1 MCPRRCL
8 EGKKKPASKWMEPP
22 SCNGWGFCARLPIVS
37 AVRTDLRKIGWL
49 CPCVWS
55 SRLAVCIGMTAS
67 NASSRWHL
75 GGRNCR
81 KPLSFW
87 IGSFYKLAS
96 MVAMT
101 VRMMINYVVCVFWPQ
116 MHGSADMNS
125 RVTRW
130 FARRHAAE

>member
-1 MCPRRCL
+1 MVLDLRTYTSYYAPLRSRAIRHLVFSASAVKELFGRRALCQSAVEVCPRRCL

-49 CPCVWS
+49 CHCVWS

-81 KPLSFW
+81 KP
-87 IGSFYKLAS
+87 
-96 MVAMT
+96 
-101 VRMMINYVVCVFWPQ
+101 
-116 MHGSADMNS
+116 
-125 RVTRW
+125 
-130 FARRHAAE
+130 